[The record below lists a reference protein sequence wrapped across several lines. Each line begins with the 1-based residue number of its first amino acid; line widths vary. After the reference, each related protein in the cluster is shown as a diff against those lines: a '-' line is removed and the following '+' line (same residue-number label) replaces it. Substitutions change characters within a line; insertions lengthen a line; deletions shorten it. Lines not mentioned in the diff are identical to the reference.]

1 MILTSTSISISKAT
15 TAVYLRSQSILFRLT
30 LISFI
35 LQAVLEMVNYFI
47 YQNTRKFK
55 FLLHDRLCTRILTYT
70 HTSTPHAA
78 LDKSVLALVV
88 AFTSIFLMT
97 LGKDIRIYGQKRPK
111 NEKHAPG
118 TTTPTLVGTADKELL
133 GSTTPTDIGSAQE
146 RKVKTG

>member
-47 YQNTRKFK
+47 YQNT
-55 FLLHDRLCTRILTYT
+55 
-70 HTSTPHAA
+70 P